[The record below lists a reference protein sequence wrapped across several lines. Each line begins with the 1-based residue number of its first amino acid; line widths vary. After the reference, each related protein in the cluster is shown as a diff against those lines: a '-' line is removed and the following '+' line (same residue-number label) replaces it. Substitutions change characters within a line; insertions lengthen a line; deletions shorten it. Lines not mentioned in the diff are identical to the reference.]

1 MVELL
6 GAGKRIKGKQILSDI
21 NLTLEKGKLYGL
33 EGANGSGKT
42 MLLRMMCGLI
52 KPSEGQVRI
61 SKNTTFGVLIETPGF
76 IFNESAY
83 SNLKYLADINKT
95 IGKAEIEN
103 ILKRIGLYES
113 RDVKTKKFSL
123 GMLQKLSIV
132 QAVMENPDVILLD
145 EPFNALDE
153 ESIEIVKE
161 MIIEQKEKGASIVIA
176 SHTLDYLREQCDA
189 VYKMTD
195 GKLSEK

>member
-1 MVELL
+1 MVELI
-6 GAGKRIKGKQILSDI
+6 GAGKKIKGKQILNDI
-21 NLTLEKGKLYGL
+21 NFTLEKGKLYGL

-42 MLLRMMCGLI
+42 MLLRMICGLI
-52 KPSEGQVRI
+52 KPSEGRVQI
-61 SKNTTFGVLIETPGF
+61 LKGTTFGVLIETPGF

-83 SNLKYLADINKT
+83 NNLKYLADINKV

-123 GMLQKLSIV
+123 GMLQKLGIA
-132 QAVMENPDVILLD
+132 QAVMESPDVILLD

-153 ESIEIVKE
+153 ESIETVKQ
-161 MIIEQKEKGASIVIA
+161 MILEQKERGASIVVA
-176 SHTLDYLREQCDA
+176 SHTLDLLREQCDT
-189 VYKMTD
+189 VYKMTE
-195 GKLSEK
+195 GRLQKK